1 MLIHMCTTSSRRAAY
16 LVVFWRVHIHIL
28 IYNRQIGIKPVRGMR
43 GPLESDPGKRDFMYY
58 FRYEFDAELK
68 SRNYR
73 RYTSMYVCTH
83 VDWYIWIDRRWML
96 RVHAHP
102 HTFNLSRN
110 SHTHLHAHSYCSLL
124 FLILVLLLCR
134 LQAGYMSKAHAK
146 QPAQGPKSWAAT
158 SEILPAVSLRLSPSE
173 EKLSDEPFWSCVIQ
187 WRFMLDY
194 RALLMHLTASVIAQM
209 GE

>member
-16 LVVFWRVHIHIL
+16 LVVFWHVHIYIL

-68 SRNYR
+68 SRNCH
-73 RYTSMYVCTH
+73 RYTFMYVCTH
-83 VDWYIWIDRRWML
+83 VDRYIWIDRRWML
-96 RVHAHP
+96 RAHALP

-110 SHTHLHAHSYCSLL
+110 FHTYRHAHLYCSLL
-124 FLILVLLLCR
+124 FLILALLLCR
-134 LQAGYMSKAHAK
+134 LQRGYIGKAHAK
-146 QPAQGPKSWAAT
+146 EPAQGPTTRAAT
-158 SEILPAVSLRLSPSE
+158 SEILPAVSLPLSPSE
-173 EKLSDEPFWSCVIQ
+173 ENPCDEPLWSCVIQ
-187 WRFMLDY
+187 WRLMLDY
-194 RALLMHLTASVIAQM
+194 RALLMDFMANAIAQM